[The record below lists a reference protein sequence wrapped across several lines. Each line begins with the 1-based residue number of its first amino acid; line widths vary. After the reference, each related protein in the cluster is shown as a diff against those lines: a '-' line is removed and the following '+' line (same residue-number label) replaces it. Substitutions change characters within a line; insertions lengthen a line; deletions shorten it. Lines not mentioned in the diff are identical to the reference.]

1 MDRGDQANLPRLQTS
16 PPAQA
21 EGYFPQQAAVPRRNN
36 GSQAKTDT
44 DATPRPTTSSTE
56 KDGFDDATTS
66 GEESLPRREK
76 SDPYGR
82 TGGVTIA
89 PPPRARSIRDGGVY
103 RQGETVMSPTRRRGS
118 GLDWI
123 VPEVDGGDKPYIV
136 CVVLLSDSKF
146 LAKPHF
152 YEQPR
157 LRSVGERLQ
166 PTLDHAHREKAKFE
180 KKGRSTISC
189 ETTDMA
195 H

>member
-1 MDRGDQANLPRLQTS
+1 MDRGDQANHPRLQTS

-21 EGYFPQQAAVPRRNN
+21 EGYLPQQAAVPRRNN

-103 RQGETVMSPTRRRGS
+103 RQGETVMSPSRRRGS
-118 GLDWI
+118 GLDWV
-123 VPEVDGGDKPYIV
+123 VPAVDEEKPYVV
-136 CVVLLSDSKF
+136 CAGLLVHWKF
-146 LAKPHF
+146 FFAKAYFH
-152 YEQPR
+152 EQPR

-166 PTLDHAHREKAKFE
+166 PTLDHAHREKVKFE
-180 KKGRSTISC
+180 RKG
-189 ETTDMA
+189 
-195 H
+195 